1 MTWLPAR
8 PPGWGTLPRCSVGNP
23 SPPSSRSCGGSSPR
37 TAAPG
42 DGGRAPPRGAG
53 GGGRPCGGFRVSA
66 PGVFCLRLYC
76 SMAYL
81 CHLGLPGVYVTL
93 WARIRYKTAS
103 FLASSSSGQ
112 LGAFGCR
119 SIPFAR
125 QPVMVGLWG
134 ALSPSLSGIVRFP
147 RLPVYVPCPLPG
159 SAGSLRRPRPLSL
172 EVVSEAGVWVL
183 GAPGYRGV
191 VACRASQRT
200 ACARTHEPL
209 CVERLCPGDADRE
222 VAPAPLALPRQSPGA
237 WLRRHPRP
245 QWGPRLPAPTA
256 PLRCRLPSVGSGR
269 PPRAP
274 WETTHGCRGP
284 GLVRVASTRSS
295 FPAPSAGSGTL
306 DRPPCSGSHAGA
318 SGNVLGDRGGQ
329 MRLAAGDVSGPLRL
343 EQERD
348 L

>member
-1 MTWLPAR
+1 MFLVTQMTGR
-8 PPGWGTLPRCSVGNP
+8 GDRRGEG
-23 SPPSSRSCGGSSPR
+23 PSSYTPQGCCIDVASRPAAGLGHTSTLLCWKSVPTFLAVLWRVVAAHSRTWGRGSRSTSGG
-37 TAAPG
+37 
-42 DGGRAPPRGAG
+42 GGR
-53 GGGRPCGGFRVSA
+53 GRPCGGFRVSA

-119 SIPFAR
+119 SIPIAR

-200 ACARTHEPL
+200 ACARTHKPL

-237 WLRRHPRP
+237 
-245 QWGPRLPAPTA
+245 
-256 PLRCRLPSVGSGR
+256 
-269 PPRAP
+269 
-274 WETTHGCRGP
+274 
-284 GLVRVASTRSS
+284 
-295 FPAPSAGSGTL
+295 
-306 DRPPCSGSHAGA
+306 
-318 SGNVLGDRGGQ
+318 
-329 MRLAAGDVSGPLRL
+329 
-343 EQERD
+343 
-348 L
+348 